1 MAVWVQD
8 DCKCTGCLRLCS
20 HGWKLRPMTAAQH
33 HDRVLHHVWVAKK
46 RSVNF
51 LLSVYHFYTI
61 RKSESC
67 ESNHCMSRTICILID
82 CSLYT
87 KKRSCPHEPYICQV
101 LVRVMKKSKTRGG
114 GGGWSGDTVLGGL
127 FRETR
132 RSPRVTPE
140 QPWRK
145 WGRGRAGIWGE
156 GTPKAEVLGTH
167 KQACRMP
174 VRLGQWVERR
184 VAGDE
189 ARAQTLRVSAAKA
202 AVWVLF

>member
-1 MAVWVQD
+1 MAVWVQG

-46 RSVNF
+46 SSVNF

-61 RKSESC
+61 RKSESR

-87 KKRSCPHEPYICQV
+87 KKRSCPHEPYICQM

-114 GGGWSGDTVLGGL
+114 GGGWSGDTVLGSCSGKPVGHL
-127 FRETR
+127 EWHVS
-132 RSPRVTPE
+132 SP
-140 QPWRK
+140 
-145 WGRGRAGIWGE
+145 E
-156 GTPKAEVLGTH
+156 GSEGGA
-167 KQACRMP
+167 A
-174 VRLGQWVERR
+174 
-184 VAGDE
+184 
-189 ARAQTLRVSAAKA
+189 RVSGEKEHQRKRSLAHTSKHAGC
-202 AVWVLF
+202 